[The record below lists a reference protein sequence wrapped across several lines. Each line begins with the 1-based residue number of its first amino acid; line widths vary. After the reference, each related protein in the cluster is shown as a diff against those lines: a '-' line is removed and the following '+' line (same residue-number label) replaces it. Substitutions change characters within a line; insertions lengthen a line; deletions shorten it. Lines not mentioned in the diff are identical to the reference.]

1 MIVFGRNHWFR
12 PLRLCF
18 WDKSENFARLWLVS
32 SLGHPEFFSHGFQSK
47 CARPRAQDFLQRPLA
62 PPFPVAQ
69 FFLCLCRSNGRAR
82 DFPQNGQRLSEGLRG
97 KLKVSSWSHDTFLV
111 LFFWLIWV
119 LLYCVF
125 SRLCLLCFQKHFRVF
140 ALLQAF
146 IRFQSPAWL
155 WNVYCPANI
164 IFHFN
169 TLCKH

>member
-32 SLGHPEFFSHGFQSK
+32 SLGHPDFFFPRVSEQMCEAESARFSSTGFGAPIPR
-47 CARPRAQDFLQRPLA
+47 CAI
-62 PPFPVAQ
+62 
-69 FFLCLCRSNGRAR
+69 FLCLCRSNGRAR
-82 DFPQNGQRLSEGLRG
+82 DFPQNGQRQSEGLRG